1 MTVFPEGILK
11 KYIDTDKFGLISP
24 EFILK
29 SSQVDILT
37 EFAIQHSIS
46 VLVFGDDLKDRLI
59 ETIITYFFTSP
70 AILEKIKQTRF
81 DIFTNLGEELR
92 QSSLFK
98 GVFQNFDFISEIELE
113 NSFADWCADIN
124 ITVYKPKSDDEYGM
138 QLYLTKKDP
147 TLKTESVFVLTGLD
161 SRTKY
166 NEELFE
172 NIKKAGKVSD
182 WKVFVTTP
190 LAGT

>member
-11 KYIDTDKFGLISP
+11 KYINTDKFGLISP

-70 AILEKIKQTRF
+70 AILEKIKQTQF
-81 DIFTNLGEELR
+81 DIFTNLGEEYGNPHYLKAF
-92 QSSLFK
+92 FK
-98 GVFQNFDFISEIELE
+98 ISI
-113 NSFADWCADIN
+113 SF
-124 ITVYKPKSDDEYGM
+124 
-138 QLYLTKKDP
+138 
-147 TLKTESVFVLTGLD
+147 LK
-161 SRTKY
+161 
-166 NEELFE
+166 
-172 NIKKAGKVSD
+172 
-182 WKVFVTTP
+182 
-190 LAGT
+190 